1 MTDLY
6 TLSMLGRYTQSGL
19 TAVEALQSEIQAL
32 NNTSVLENESFQISE
47 HEARKMQLMDALK
60 ALKSLESAPQPLQ
73 KLFWAAKV
81 RTERYR
87 LEVPTRIHEKVRR
100 PDIPVPDM
108 SVRSCLV
115 LNLT

>member
-1 MTDLY
+1 
-6 TLSMLGRYTQSGL
+6 MLGRYTQSGL

-32 NNTSVLENESFQISE
+32 NNTSVLENESFQIGE

-73 KLFWAAKV
+73 KLYWAAKV
-81 RTERYR
+81 RTERHR
-87 LEVPTRIHEKVRR
+87 LEVPTRTHAKVRR

-115 LNLT
+115 LHFT